1 MFEKMKSKRT
11 KATNIS
17 PKVKQKVWERD
28 QGRCVICGNNY
39 NVMPN
44 SHFIRRSQGGLGIE
58 QNVFTACT
66 NFTPNKCHTRWDQ
79 YKCTP
84 EEIQRVKN
92 HFKSHYENWN
102 EKDLIY
108 DKFSRIK

>member
-66 NFTPNKCHTRWDQ
+66 NFTPNKCHTRWG
-79 YKCTP
+79 TLP
-84 EEIQRVKN
+84 IEASPSPRNNRIGREIVC
-92 HFKSHYENWN
+92 
-102 EKDLIY
+102 L
-108 DKFSRIK
+108 